1 MDFYVT
7 NGSLSV
13 GSIELLAVGSASLFL
28 IGDAQTIQLSS
39 AFDTPPSS
47 LIVSTTGFVPFAP
60 KG

>member
-1 MDFYVT
+1 MEFYVT

-13 GSIELLAVGSASLFL
+13 GSIEVLGVASASLFL

-39 AFDTPPSS
+39 AFDTPPTS
-47 LIVSTTGFVPFAP
+47 LIVDTAGFVPFAP